1 MPSPEYYRRQAELCL
16 RMALLQD
23 DMSTTYW
30 LVEFA
35 KDLQAKADE
44 ADEADEAESDG
55 QAALVPPCLMHKA

>member
-16 RMALLQD
+16 RMALVQD
-23 DMSTTYW
+23 DTSTTYW

-44 ADEADEAESDG
+44 ADEAESDL
-55 QAALVPPCLMHKA
+55 QNALAPPCLMDKA

>member
-44 ADEADEAESDG
+44 ADEAESDG

>member
-1 MPSPEYYRRQAELCL
+1 
-16 RMALLQD
+16 MALLQD

-35 KDLQAKADE
+35 KDLQAKAE
-44 ADEADEAESDG
+44 EADEAESDG

>member
-1 MPSPEYYRRQAELCL
+1 
-16 RMALLQD
+16 MALLQD

>member
-44 ADEADEAESDG
+44 AESDG
-55 QAALVPPCLMHKA
+55 QEALVPPCLMNKA

>member
-44 ADEADEAESDG
+44 ADAAESDG
-55 QAALVPPCLMHKA
+55 QEALVPPCLMNKA